1 MMADVQTGDED
12 PERPTEKAELNFTV
26 HGPVYQSMGDLVFEM
41 RSHHEPPPD
50 LASQRLS
57 FFFDFLR
64 QALKQAETTFRL
76 SVIFMSAGAVIL
88 LTGGAL
94 ALANAGNPDWS
105 YLPLL
110 TSLSGLLITTCGG
123 AFALH
128 ANRARKHLTVQA
140 ERIHENIQAD
150 TTLTQALE
158 LIDRVDDPILRDR
171 LKSFT
176 AMRVLNLQP
185 EPNQVAEQ
193 LFSSQKQDTPPP
205 GIQQGPAKRKPGS
218 KGERSAR
225 DDP

>member
-1 MMADVQTGDED
+1 MTRVLAGDD
-12 PERPTEKAELNFTV
+12 DSERPTDQANVEIKSIGGA
-26 HGPVYQSMGDLVFEM
+26 VYQAGGDIYF
-41 RSHHEPPPD
+41 SDGWTGAPAPD
-50 LASQRLS
+50 VAAQRQS

-88 LTGGAL
+88 LTGGVL
-94 ALANAGNPDWS
+94 ALVNAGNPDWS

-140 ERIHENIQAD
+140 ERIHENMQAD
-150 TTLTQALE
+150 TTLAQALE

-185 EPNQVAEQ
+185 EPNRVAEQ
-193 LFSSQKQDTPPP
+193 LFSPQRQDPPP
-205 GIQQGPAKRKPGS
+205 EIQQGRAKRKPGS
-218 KGERSAR
+218 KGEHSAR
-225 DDP
+225 DAT

>member
-1 MMADVQTGDED
+1 MADGTADGGNGGELPRITFEGGGHVWQAGGDQHVYFA
-12 PERPTEKAELNFTV
+12 PEPQSSAE
-26 HGPVYQSMGDLVFEM
+26 SE
-41 RSHHEPPPD
+41 
-50 LASQRLS
+50 LAKQRQS
-57 FFFDFLR
+57 FFFEFLR
-64 QALKQAETTFRL
+64 QALKQAEATFRL

-88 LTGGAL
+88 LTGGVL
-94 ALANAGNPDWS
+94 ALVNAGNPDWS

-150 TTLTQALE
+150 STLAQALD
-158 LIDRVDDPILRDR
+158 LIDRVDDPVLRDR

-185 EPNQVAEQ
+185 EPSQVAEQ
-193 LFSSQKQDTPPP
+193 LFSDQRQSSPEIEQ
-205 GIQQGPAKRKPGS
+205 PASRPRLKRDRPS
-218 KGERSAR
+218 S
-225 DDP
+225 

>member
-1 MMADVQTGDED
+1 MADSTADGGNGGELPPVRFEATGQ
-12 PERPTEKAELNFTV
+12 
-26 HGPVYQSMGDLVFEM
+26 VYQVGRDQHIYL
-41 RSHHEPPPD
+41 PPESQPSAETE
-50 LASQRLS
+50 LAKQRQS

-64 QALKQAETTFRL
+64 QALKQAEATFRL

-88 LTGGAL
+88 LTGGVL
-94 ALANAGNPDWS
+94 ALINAGNPDWS

-150 TTLTQALE
+150 SALAQALE
-158 LIDRVDDPILRDR
+158 LIDRVDDPVLRDR

-185 EPNQVAEQ
+185 EPSQVADQ
-193 LFSSQKQDTPPP
+193 LFAAQQQSSPEIERPPSES
-205 GIQQGPAKRKPGS
+205 GARRKRDRPS
-218 KGERSAR
+218 R
-225 DDP
+225 DSS